1 MSSIAVPRAVVPRRA
16 WQTDL
21 PVLLVAVVW
30 GASYLAAKDITTAR
44 TVLAVLVLRF
54 ALVLPVLAVVGHRSL
69 RALTA
74 AQWRGAAL
82 LGLILAGIFLLETYG
97 VVHTSA
103 TNAGLIISLTMIFT
117 PLAEAAV
124 TRTRPSRGFLGA
136 AALSVL
142 GVLLLTQG
150 AGFTRPSLGDLL
162 MLLAALARTL
172 HVLAMSRTKAVRGA
186 DALPLTTVQLG
197 TAVAVF
203 ALLSTGADTTPWET
217 VSDFGVREWAGL
229 LFLSVFCTLFAFF
242 VQMWAVRR
250 TSPSRVS
257 LLLGTEPPV
266 GRRGR
271 YRPGRRTP
279 RRARTGGRPAR
290 PAGDSVGARGRT
302 VTPGGLGAARRA
314 APDGPAATV
323 PSVPLGG
330 VTSWRGT
337 GSRPCRGRGRW
348 AVWPGRRCRSGR
360 RRLRCRAVGP
370 RWSSTGVPRSCRSAG
385 RGAGVGDVAL
395 AVGELVDDGAGHRG
409 AVGSDPLRRA
419 KPGRASRSCAGC
431 RPGGWRRRCPG

>member
-1 MSSIAVPRAVVPRRA
+1 MSSIAVPRAAAPRRT
-16 WQTDL
+16 WHTDL

-54 ALVLPVLAVVGHRSL
+54 ALVLPVLAVVGHRAL
-69 RALTA
+69 RALTP

-124 TRTRPSRGFLGA
+124 TRTRPSRAFLGA

-150 AGFTRPSLGDLL
+150 AGFSRPSLGDLL

-172 HVLAMSRTKAVRGA
+172 HVLAMSRLTSVRGA

-197 TAVAVF
+197 AAVAVF
-203 ALLSTGADTTPWET
+203 ALLSAGTGPTPWAT
-217 VSDFGVREWAGL
+217 AADFGAGEWAGL
-229 LFLSVFCTLFAFF
+229 LFLSLFCTLFAFF

-250 TSPSRVS
+250 TSPSRVG
-257 LLLGTEPPV
+257 LLLGTEPLWAAAAGV
-266 GRRGR
+266 
-271 YRPGRRTP
+271 
-279 RRARTGGRPAR
+279 ALGGERL
-290 PAGDSVGARGRT
+290 GAFGLA
-302 VTPGGLGAARRA
+302 GGLLVLVGTGWGRRA
-314 APDGPAATV
+314 A
-323 PSVPLGG
+323 
-330 VTSWRGT
+330 R
-337 GSRPCRGRGRW
+337 
-348 AVWPGRRCRSGR
+348 
-360 RRLRCRAVGP
+360 
-370 RWSSTGVPRSCRSAG
+370 
-385 RGAGVGDVAL
+385 
-395 AVGELVDDGAGHRG
+395 
-409 AVGSDPLRRA
+409 
-419 KPGRASRSCAGC
+419 
-431 RPGGWRRRCPG
+431 